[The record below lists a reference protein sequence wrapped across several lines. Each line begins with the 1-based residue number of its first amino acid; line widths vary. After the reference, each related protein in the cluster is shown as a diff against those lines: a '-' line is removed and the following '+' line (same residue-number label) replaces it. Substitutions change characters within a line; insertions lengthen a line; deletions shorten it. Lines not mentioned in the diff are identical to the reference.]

1 MDARLP
7 AHLEVS
13 GLLRAVE
20 AAGGFATLLARGERD
35 AGTILVVC
43 CENGSNARLFERMS
57 QADGDRRWMLVKTQ
71 DSQNPG
77 EFSHYLERRK
87 NQDRDIWAIE
97 LDIANAERF
106 IGLRPEKD

>member
-1 MDARLP
+1 MDTRLP
-7 AHLEVS
+7 AHMEVS

-43 CENGSNARLFERMS
+43 CENGSNARLFERMP
-57 QADGDRRWMLVKTQ
+57 QADGARRWMLVKTQ
-71 DSQNPG
+71 DPQNPG
-77 EFSHYLERRK
+77 EFSQYLERRK
-87 NQDRDIWAIE
+87 NQDRDIWVIE
-97 LDIANAERF
+97 LDIANGERF